1 MHDILIQI
9 EAFGAVKQA
18 LPETIQM
25 QCLPGT
31 AIADLLLQ
39 LNHSYPV
46 AAALVERCACAI
58 GEDIVPRQQT
68 LQHSTTLVL
77 LSPVAGG

>member
-18 LPETIQM
+18 LPETVQM

-39 LNHSYPV
+39 LNHSYPA

-68 LQHSTTLVL
+68 LQHSTKLVL